1 MKYIADLHVHS
12 RFSRAT
18 AKNLDLEH
26 LYMAARIKGI
36 QLVATGDFTH
46 PVWREEMKEKLRE
59 AEPGLFRLKPDIEA
73 ALEKEVPSA
82 CTGHPR
88 FVLEAEISNIY
99 KKNDKTRKNHNL
111 VFFPDFAAADAFSD
125 KLERLGNIASD
136 GRPIL
141 GLDARDLLE
150 LVLETG
156 HDGFLIPAHVWT
168 PWFSLLGS
176 KSGFDTVAECFEDL
190 TDHIFALE
198 TGLSSNPPMNSRVS
212 ALDRYTLVSNSDA
225 HSPAKLG
232 REANFFDTELSFPGL
247 KAALKTGKKPSFLG
261 TLEFYPEEGKYH
273 LDGHRKCN
281 VRLLPQQS
289 RETGGKC
296 PVCGRDLTLG
306 VLYRVEELADR
317 KETDENVPV
326 RPFQSAIPLT
336 EILSEILGKGPA
348 TKTVLGQYERILEN
362 AGPELLVLND
372 LPPEEIRKT
381 APPLLDEA
389 LTRMREDRVH
399 LFPGY
404 DGEYGVIRLFDPL
417 ELKQLK
423 GQTAMFG
430 KFDRAKNKEKKP
442 DEPPAK
448 PVVKKKKKD
457 LVQTELFGPPPK
469 KTDPLF
475 QLNDDQARA
484 VTHEGG
490 PVLITAGP
498 GTGKTRTLT
507 ARVAHLA
514 LNKSVDPARI
524 LAVTFTNKA
533 AKEMRDRIA
542 GMLAGHPGK
551 PMPVVATFH
560 ALCLQWLSEQTDG
573 APARPA
579 RLIDEKS
586 RDALVADAAAGFPH
600 VRPQDAGNRISLAK
614 QKVLLPD
621 EVQDPELSAVYGRYQ
636 ELLDLFGVWDFDDL
650 LARTVR
656 LLETDP
662 EFRRRLTKRFD
673 HILVDEYQDL
683 NEAQLRIMRSL
694 MPPGQPGHNLF
705 AIGDPD
711 QTIYGFRG
719 SDPAAFADF
728 AADYPDTAII
738 HLTRNYRSVEAVL
751 SASAQVISG
760 NRPWSDESDHSS
772 RRVYSGIPGVQTITV
787 MEAKS
792 AEAEAAAVARTIE
805 SLVGGTGF
813 EAVNAGRT
821 WPTGPGRGNGLLTTS
836 PCFIEPT
843 SRPGFW
849 AKSSRNTGSCSKPP
863 PPNRCWGKKASPSW
877 SV

>member
-1 MKYIADLHVHS
+1 
-12 RFSRAT
+12 
-18 AKNLDLEH
+18 
-26 LYMAARIKGI
+26 
-36 QLVATGDFTH
+36 
-46 PVWREEMKEKLRE
+46 
-59 AEPGLFRLKPDIEA
+59 
-73 ALEKEVPSA
+73 
-82 CTGHPR
+82 
-88 FVLEAEISNIY
+88 
-99 KKNDKTRKNHNL
+99 
-111 VFFPDFAAADAFSD
+111 
-125 KLERLGNIASD
+125 
-136 GRPIL
+136 
-141 GLDARDLLE
+141 
-150 LVLETG
+150 
-156 HDGFLIPAHVWT
+156 
-168 PWFSLLGS
+168 
-176 KSGFDTVAECFEDL
+176 
-190 TDHIFALE
+190 
-198 TGLSSNPPMNSRVS
+198 MNSRVS

-448 PVVKKKKKD
+448 TVVKKKKKD

-542 GMLAGHPGK
+542 GMLAGHQGK

-573 APARPA
+573 APAR
-579 RLIDEKS
+579 LIDEKS
-586 RDALVADAAAGFPH
+586 RGTLVADAAAGFPH

-621 EVQDPELSAVYGRYQ
+621 EVQDPELSAVYGQYQ
-636 ELLDLFGVWDFDDL
+636 ALLDLFGVWDFDDL

-662 EFRRRLTKRFD
+662 EFRRRLKQRFD

-728 AADYPDTAII
+728 AADYPDAAII

-821 WPTGPGRGNGLLTTS
+821 ADGAGEGEWAFDDFAVLYRTHEQAGVLSKIFKEHGILFETAAAESVLGQKGIAQLVCLMKIIAGAGLFQDYARILSLLSRGLGKTAFRKFKKWAYEKNMDVDTALEFLRAHPAPELGTSLQRGLFAFSRALEDLRSSVGHLGCADQIKALESLPFLQPLLAENPDARQTLDYLTARALEGDDDPPAFLNRLNLTTDADVSGLRTHRVVLSTLHAAKGLEFPVVFICGCEDGYLPLES
-836 PCFIEPT
+836 PNKTVDDQKRSAAFFT
-843 SRPGFW
+843 W
-849 AKSSRNTGSCSKPP
+849 A
-863 PPNRCWGKKASPSW
+863 
-877 SV
+877 